1 MYIFEMKMYT
11 GTIMS
16 VNLLKKQKISVVT
29 TEILES
35 ELDEDNKQVAVM
47 VADDIAKTLSERSEC
62 FKC

>member
-1 MYIFEMKMYT
+1 MKMYT

-47 VADDIAKTLSERSEC
+47 VADDIAKALSERSEC

>member
-1 MYIFEMKMYT
+1 MKMYT

-35 ELDEDNKQVAVM
+35 ELDEDNKEVAVM
-47 VADDIAKTLSERSEC
+47 VADASVASAKTLSERSEC

>member
-1 MYIFEMKMYT
+1 MYT

-16 VNLLKKQKISVVT
+16 VNLLKKQKISVFT

-47 VADDIAKTLSERSEC
+47 VVDDIAKTLSERSEC

>member
-35 ELDEDNKQVAVM
+35 GLDEDNKQVAVM

>member
-1 MYIFEMKMYT
+1 
-11 GTIMS
+11 MS
-16 VNLLKKQKISVVT
+16 VNLLKKQKISVFT

-47 VADDIAKTLSERSEC
+47 VVDDIAKTLSERSEC

>member
-1 MYIFEMKMYT
+1 MKMYT

-16 VNLLKKQKISVVT
+16 VNLLKKQKISVVA

-35 ELDEDNKQVAVM
+35 ELDEDNKEVAVM

>member
-1 MYIFEMKMYT
+1 MCTE
-11 GTIMS
+11 TIMS
-16 VNLLKKQKISVVT
+16 VNLLKKQKISVVA

-35 ELDEDNKQVAVM
+35 ELDEDNKEVAVM

>member
-1 MYIFEMKMYT
+1 MKMYT